1 MQLNIRPR
9 LLNVFFVL
17 ISAHFAICHVTK
29 TNLLFTFARYKRLD
43 SRMEIYETRMLP
55 AVLWR
60 LCNHVYAP
68 LHSRFPWIHV
78 PILHPPFDSGDNW
91 FQVLL
96 SFVAMLGTLLVA
108 RRLVR
113 AVIGPDGDP
122 ALEWLALGMA
132 YAAYFDTSLILI
144 RNLFYPYDIP
154 ALFFFTLLILFAVQ
168 NRPVLFT
175 LTLIPAMLNKETAI
189 MAILVYFGLQYGR
202 KPLPRLLVLT
212 GCMAAVALTV
222 HFADLQ
228 YLRHICPAC
237 NFSSQN
243 QIAENVRQLPNPL
256 FYVSEASIFGYA
268 YVPLIIFWRYI
279 PERYWKTSVVVG
291 ALWFVAMFLVGV
303 LREVRIFSELSGL
316 VLLMSAAAL
325 NNWETSRQETP
336 VGAGVRSESMYAG

>member
-1 MQLNIRPR
+1 MQLYVRPR

-17 ISAHFAICHVTK
+17 ISAHFAIAHVTK
-29 TNLLFTFARYKRLD
+29 TALLFTFARYKRLD
-43 SRMEIYETRMLP
+43 SHMEIYETRMLP
-55 AVLWR
+55 ALIWR
-60 LCNHVYAP
+60 LCNRIYVP
-68 LHSRFPWIHV
+68 LHARFAWMHV
-78 PILHPPFDSGDNW
+78 PIMHPPFDSGDNW

-113 AVIGPDGDP
+113 AVIGPEGDP

-154 ALFFFTLLILFAVQ
+154 ALFFFTLLILFAVKD
-168 NRPVLFT
+168 RPVLFT

-202 KPLPRLLVLT
+202 RPLTKLLAIT
-212 GCMAAVALTV
+212 GCMAAVALAV
-222 HFADLQ
+222 HFGDLQ
-228 YLRHICPAC
+228 YLRHICPHC

-243 QIAENVRQLPNPL
+243 QIAENMRQLPNPL
-256 FYVSEASIFGYA
+256 FYVSEASLFGYA

-291 ALWFVAMFLVGV
+291 AIWFAGMFLVGV

-316 VLLMSAAAL
+316 VLLMAAGAL
-325 NNWETSRQETP
+325 NNWETSRHESA
-336 VGAGVRSESMYAG
+336 VGAVARPESVYAR